1 VEDEAMK
8 NAAAASAIAT
18 TLLTSLSAEAG
29 DRVSAGMAISS
40 TTAALIASA
49 QGYSPGYGRAPYA
62 GAAPAIFGYGWRATY
77 YGNGFSYQPA
87 RQYTCYVG
95 PRLYGCCRW

>member
-1 VEDEAMK
+1 MN
-8 NAAAASAIAT
+8 NAAAGLAIAT
-18 TLLTSLSAEAG
+18 TLLTSPSAEAG
-29 DRVSAGMAISS
+29 DRVGAGMAISS

-77 YGNGFSYQPA
+77 YGNGYSYQPA
-87 RQYTCYVG
+87 FQHMYYVA